1 MQSHFN
7 VALVTLLAA
16 AAYFW
21 MATRVARTRQKA
33 GIPAPAMTGDP
44 VLERTIRAHLNTLEW
59 LPIFLPSLWLFAV
72 YWNSDVAAALGLA
85 WIVGRIVYF
94 VGYVAEPSKRFPGFF
109 IQSCA
114 AALLLVG
121 AMEELHTSPG
131 SQPLPHSQEPI
142 PEPGRRSEG
151 VIAGDRRLLAAPA
164 SHPDRLRSPVT
175 SSGSSASLKEP
186 LQLRI
191 QIRRAGGRL
200 RLPFYRKAIFR
211 HRCHRR
217 EFMAT
222 ITFNPLA
229 AVDFTTLDTTRST
242 IDLARRPPATTS
254 TRRLP
259 PTSISRAQAL
269 VSRRLEQP

>member
-1 MQSHFN
+1 MLRFDNAPGRSVAPRAGLKPETTAIRWLGKEDGSMQSHFN

-94 VGYVAEPSKRFPGFF
+94 VGYVSEPRKRFPGFF

-121 AMEELHTSPG
+121 AM
-131 SQPLPHSQEPI
+131 
-142 PEPGRRSEG
+142 GR
-151 VIAGDRRLLAAPA
+151 IAYL
-164 SHPDRLRSPVT
+164 
-175 SSGSSASLKEP
+175 EW
-186 LQLRI
+186 
-191 QIRRAGGRL
+191 
-200 RLPFYRKAIFR
+200 F
-211 HRCHRR
+211 
-217 EFMAT
+217 AT
-222 ITFNPLA
+222 A
-229 AVDFTTLDTTRST
+229 YS
-242 IDLARRPPATTS
+242 
-254 TRRLP
+254 
-259 PTSISRAQAL
+259 
-269 VSRRLEQP
+269 